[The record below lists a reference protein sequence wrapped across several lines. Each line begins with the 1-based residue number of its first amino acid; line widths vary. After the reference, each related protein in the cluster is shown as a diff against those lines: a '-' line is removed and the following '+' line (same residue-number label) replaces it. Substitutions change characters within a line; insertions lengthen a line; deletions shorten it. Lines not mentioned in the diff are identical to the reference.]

1 MIKTE
6 EEALRYIHSRTR
18 FGSQKSLIRIG
29 RLMERLQNPQ
39 EQLRFVHVAG
49 TNGKGSISTMISGIL
64 EAGGY
69 RTGLYTSPYLV
80 DFKERFR
87 INGRIM

>member
-18 FGSQKSLIRIG
+18 SGSQKSLIRIG
-29 RLMERLQNPQ
+29 RLMERLQNLQ

-64 EAGGY
+64 EAGDTVPGFTP
-69 RTGLYTSPYLV
+69 R
-80 DFKERFR
+80 R
-87 INGRIM
+87 IWSTLRSGSG